1 MHKYELVNTFT
12 IFALT
17 TLFILWRPQGIN
29 ESIPA
34 LCGALLLIVAGVVQF
49 SDVLEIFKLVSGPSI
64 TIISTIVICIV
75 LESKGVFWGVAV
87 NLAN

>member
-1 MHKYELVNTFT
+1 MHKYELVYTFT

-29 ESIPA
+29 ASIPA

-49 SDVLEIFKLVSGPSI
+49 SDVFEIFKLVSGPYT

-75 LESKGVFWGVAV
+75 LVIMVVFWWVAV
-87 NLAN
+87 NLVN